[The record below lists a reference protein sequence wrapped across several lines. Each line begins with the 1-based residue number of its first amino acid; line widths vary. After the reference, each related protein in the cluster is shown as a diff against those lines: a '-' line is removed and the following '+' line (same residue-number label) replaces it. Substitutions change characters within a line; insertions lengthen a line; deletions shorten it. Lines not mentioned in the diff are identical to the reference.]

1 MHKTSLLSFL
11 IFPIIILKTFQR
23 KLEPPEKVH
32 KTLETIINNYMP
44 QNPPPFSVNP
54 FYNIHFKN
62 LKFIFTYSNY
72 SINSLLHD
80 DYLFDPITYS
90 NLSITIQFETES
102 YHFSRKLFQE
112 KPTSSQSYF
121 QTRTKG
127 SCITLMFKEY
137 TLFRGIDEGYH
148 FVETIQ
154 PNDVKFNFNTV
165 SQYDFFIEEILSDNN
180 ILKQLK
186 DLFYEQIWKI
196 ELEKIL
202 CEYPQNK
209 ITYLFNKFN
218 QQLLNMR
225 PITISVSNEY
235 VNCSDYHAFQFSRYY
250 YEDLK
255 RYTAAK
261 GKIYI
266 KKLHYVI
273 DFNNKRNQYHQNVY
287 FDGVIVRNEGIEH
300 GKMYTNGLHE
310 CVELIVTEISRM
322 VFDMVKKEEN
332 IT

>member
-1 MHKTSLLSFL
+1 MHKTSLLPFL

-23 KLEPPEKVH
+23 KLDPPEKVH

-80 DYLFDPITYS
+80 DYLSDEITYS

-137 TLFRGIDEGYH
+137 ILFRGIDEGYH
-148 FVETIQ
+148 FVETI
-154 PNDVKFNFNTV
+154 PPSDVKFNFNTV

-186 DLFYEQIWKI
+186 DLFYEKIWKI

-235 VNCSDYHAFQFSRYY
+235 VNCNDYHAFQFSKYY
-250 YEDLK
+250 YEDLT

-266 KKLHYVI
+266 NKLYYVI
-273 DFNNKRNQYHQNVY
+273 DFNNKHNQYHQNVY
-287 FDGVIVRNEGIEH
+287 FDGVIVENKGIEH

-310 CVELIVTEISRM
+310 CVELIVTKISRM
-322 VFDMVKKEEN
+322 VFDMVRKEEN
-332 IT
+332 II

>member
-1 MHKTSLLSFL
+1 MHKTSLLPFL

-23 KLEPPEKVH
+23 KLDPPEKVH

-80 DYLFDPITYS
+80 DYLSDEITYS

-137 TLFRGIDEGYH
+137 ILFRGIDEGYH
-148 FVETIQ
+148 FVETI
-154 PNDVKFNFNTV
+154 PPSDVKFNFNTV

-186 DLFYEQIWKI
+186 DLFYEKIWKI

-235 VNCSDYHAFQFSRYY
+235 VNCSDYHAFQFSKYY
-250 YEDLK
+250 YEDLT

-266 KKLHYVI
+266 NKLYYVI
-273 DFNNKRNQYHQNVY
+273 DFNNKHNQYHQNVY
-287 FDGVIVRNEGIEH
+287 FDGVIVENKGIEH

-310 CVELIVTEISRM
+310 CVELIVTKISRM
-322 VFDMVKKEEN
+322 VFDMVRKEEN
-332 IT
+332 II

>member
-1 MHKTSLLSFL
+1 
-11 IFPIIILKTFQR
+11 
-23 KLEPPEKVH
+23 
-32 KTLETIINNYMP
+32 
-44 QNPPPFSVNP
+44 
-54 FYNIHFKN
+54 
-62 LKFIFTYSNY
+62 
-72 SINSLLHD
+72 
-80 DYLFDPITYS
+80 
-90 NLSITIQFETES
+90 
-102 YHFSRKLFQE
+102 
-112 KPTSSQSYF
+112 
-121 QTRTKG
+121 
-127 SCITLMFKEY
+127 MFKEY
-137 TLFRGIDEGYH
+137 ILFRGIDEGYH
-148 FVETIQ
+148 FVETI
-154 PNDVKFNFNTV
+154 PPSDVKFNFNTV

-186 DLFYEQIWKI
+186 DLFYEKIWKI

-310 CVELIVTEISRM
+310 CVELIVTKISRM
-322 VFDMVKKEEN
+322 VFDMVRKEEN
-332 IT
+332 II

>member
-1 MHKTSLLSFL
+1 MHKTFLLSFF
-11 IFPIIILKTFQR
+11 IFPIMFLKTFQR
-23 KLEPPEKVH
+23 KLDPPEKVH

-54 FYNIHFKN
+54 YYNIHFKN
-62 LKFIFTYSNY
+62 IKFIFTYSNY
-72 SINSLLHD
+72 SITPSLYD
-80 DYLFDPITYS
+80 DLLFDQIIYL
-90 NLSITIQFETES
+90 NLSIIIQFETES

-112 KPTSSQSYF
+112 KPTPSQSYF

-154 PNDVKFNFNTV
+154 PSEVNFNFNTV

-186 DLFYEQIWKI
+186 DLFYEQMWKI

-218 QQLLNMR
+218 QQLLDMR
-225 PITISVSNEY
+225 PITINVSNEY
-235 VNCSDYHAFQFSRYY
+235 VNCSDYSAFKFSRYY

-255 RYTAAK
+255 RYNAAK

-266 KKLHYVI
+266 NKLHYVI
-273 DFNNKRNQYHQNVY
+273 DFNNKLNQYHQNVY
-287 FDGVIVRNEGIEH
+287 FDWVIVRNEGIEH